1 MKCSYYETFTHELM
15 GLVEKYRDI
24 CLHPEPMNFAVM
36 EALESQLQLMVKVG
50 IFVCMR
56 GEYVEKSKKYY
67 CELLPKIPKN
77 ISVFTIVNNYILL
90 EERLKT
96 LLPCRGKD

>member
-1 MKCSYYETFTHELM
+1 M

-24 CLHPEPMNFAVM
+24 CLHPEPMNFSVM

-50 IFVCMR
+50 VFGRMR

-96 LLPCRGKD
+96 LLPCRGRD